1 MQLSR
6 AASTSRE
13 VTTGTHTEKTRLSR
27 FSAILPWLLLVWLLQ
42 KVLY

>member
-6 AASTSRE
+6 AASTSME
-13 VTTGTHTEKTRLSR
+13 VTTGTHIVSR
-27 FSAILPWLLLVWLLQ
+27 FSAILSWLLLGWLLQ